1 MNYSNNSGHKC
12 YPNIL
17 CNYRWFVHACF
28 NLTEVVGLVI
38 YMGLEQGMVT
48 TNSHINVLRTMFDIK
63 PPTQFLLPFI

>member
-1 MNYSNNSGHKC
+1 M
-12 YPNIL
+12 
-17 CNYRWFVHACF
+17 HACF